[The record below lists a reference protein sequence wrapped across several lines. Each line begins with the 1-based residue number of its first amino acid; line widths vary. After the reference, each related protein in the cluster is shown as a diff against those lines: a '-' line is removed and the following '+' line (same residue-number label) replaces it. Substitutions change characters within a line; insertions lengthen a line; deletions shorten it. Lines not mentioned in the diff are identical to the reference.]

1 MALVQNAKTI
11 ILDEPTTYL
20 DIAYQMELMN
30 LLDNLKKEGK
40 TIVVVLHDLNL
51 ALQYADTIVVMEKG
65 MIQGIGTPNQI
76 YNDKILE
83 TVFQVQCKKLKDEEE
98 NEYYFFYK
106 S

>member
-1 MALVQNAKTI
+1 M
-11 ILDEPTTYL
+11 YL
-20 DIAYQMELMN
+20 STRLGKDSS
-30 LLDNLKKEGK
+30 KWGK